1 MSTRHDSCSPAPLYR
16 GIRIGLGAVGRPAVL
31 SVKGDLMRRKL
42 AVLLA
47 AAALTV
53 SFGAAAYAGP
63 GDADGGKAPH
73 SSGPCDESTEECEN
87 EGGKGGKGGGGGG
100 GGEESNACP
109 EKSKNPN
116 GTPPSCGKQDSDG
129 DGKPDDTDNCP
140 DVANPGQE
148 DSDNDGVGDAC
159 EQAPPPDRDNDGVP
173 DETDNCPDTPNPGQE
188 DADGDGTGDAC
199 EDATP
204 PPPLGDDPCS
214 AAAGDA
220 GLSGE
225 GTIGQQL
232 ADNGLI
238 VSPVTEDPDGN
249 GAVSGAIKDGGEGT
263 EAEILTDEI
272 GCLVDFLVDEEVA
285 PLDP

>member
-116 GTPPSCGKQDSDG
+116 GTPPSCGKQDR
-129 DGKPDDTDNCP
+129 
-140 DVANPGQE
+140 
-148 DSDNDGVGDAC
+148 
-159 EQAPPPDRDNDGVP
+159 DRDGDGVP